1 MKLTQKILLLAANVN
16 KLYTLNTHKI
26 IKIFKNSTTITQEK
40 KIAKVTFYLLPV
52 VTILSKNTTY
62 ICSLIKKK

>member
-1 MKLTQKILLLAANVN
+1 MKERISKWSDYLLQITDMKLTQKILLLAANVN

-40 KIAKVTFYLLPV
+40 K
-52 VTILSKNTTY
+52 
-62 ICSLIKKK
+62 